1 VLVFLVFFGFSFLN
15 PKRKSIGNGLIGF
28 LNCILRSLESIGI
41 PLSISFIPE
50 SLNYSIWNRM
60 YMICV
65 FKWEIVTT
73 ILCFLGLSGG
83 KNKEISDDALT
94 IIASMNYHWI
104 QV

>member
-1 VLVFLVFFGFSFLN
+1 
-15 PKRKSIGNGLIGF
+15 
-28 LNCILRSLESIGI
+28 
-41 PLSISFIPE
+41 
-50 SLNYSIWNRM
+50 
-60 YMICV
+60 MICV
-65 FKWEIVTT
+65 FKWEIVKT

>member
-1 VLVFLVFFGFSFLN
+1 MLVFLVFFGFSFLN
-15 PKRKSIGNGLIGF
+15 PKRKSIGNALIGF

-60 YMICV
+60 HMMCFQV
-65 FKWEIVTT
+65 GDCNNH
-73 ILCFLGLSGG
+73 CFLGLSGG